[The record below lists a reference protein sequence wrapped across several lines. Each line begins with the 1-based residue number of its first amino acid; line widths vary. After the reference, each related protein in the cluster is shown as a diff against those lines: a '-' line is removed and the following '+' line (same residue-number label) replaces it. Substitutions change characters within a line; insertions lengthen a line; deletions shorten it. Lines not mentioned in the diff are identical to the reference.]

1 MAEGEGNSVENKK
14 SDAPLITR
22 VMQDI
27 RQRIKD
33 RHLVAGSRLPSIRA
47 QAASIGVSKSTVVNA
62 YERLVAEGVIE
73 PRAGSGF
80 YVNDRPIKRA
90 MHEAADYIKPEMLS
104 NTINTPNKSPA
115 LGKQDIDPVWI
126 IRHSLDDSRVNY
138 QPGCGWLPETWMPTD
153 EIRRALRML
162 SRQPAAPL
170 TGYGTP
176 QGLPALRELLAHRI
190 NDRGI
195 VATPKQLMMTE
206 SGTQAVDLICRVL
219 LTPGD
224 TVIVDDPCYFSFQ
237 ALLKAHKAKVVRV
250 PYTVNGPDLAVFEHV
265 LKTASP
271 RLYITNAA
279 LHNPTGASLSF
290 DTAHRLLKL
299 AEQFDLMIIEDDVFA
314 DFEWRPA
321 PRLAALD
328 GLNRVIHT
336 GSFSKTLSAS
346 VRVGYIA
353 ASERWLEELID
364 LKLATAFESGHFS
377 AKLLHLLLSSGAYRK
392 HIEGMRKRLSSAM
405 NMVIERLSSVGI
417 SPWIEPRGGMFLWTK
432 LPEGISAKLL
442 AQEAVKQQVLLA
454 PGTVFSESHNADNF
468 MRFNVAQC
476 QSPYIYDVMR
486 RLMVEMRTQ

>member
-1 MAEGEGNSVENKK
+1 MTNKK

-27 RQRIKD
+27 RQRIED

-47 QAASIGVSKSTVVNA
+47 QATSAGVSKSTVVNA

-80 YVNDRPIKRA
+80 YVNDRSIKRA
-90 MHEAADYIKPEMLS
+90 APVTSDNAAAEPLS
-104 NTINTPNKSPA
+104 NTMTTDRQ
-115 LGKQDIDPVWI
+115 QDIDPVWI
-126 IRHSLDDSRVNY
+126 IRHSLNDSRVSY
-138 QPGCGWLPETWMPTD
+138 QPGCGWLPEAWMPTD

-190 NDRGI
+190 NERGI
-195 VATPKQLMMTE
+195 VASPEQVMMTE

-237 ALLKAHKAKVVRV
+237 SMLKAHKAKVVRV
-250 PYTVNGPDLAVFEHV
+250 PYTENGPDLTAFEQV
-265 LKTASP
+265 LKTYSP
-271 RLYITNAA
+271 RLYLTNAA
-279 LHNPTGASLSF
+279 LHNPTGATLTF

-299 AEQFDLMIIEDDVFA
+299 AEQFNLMIIEDDVFA

-328 GLNRVIHT
+328 GLDRVIHT

-353 ASERWLEELID
+353 ASEERLEELVD

-405 NMVIERLSSVGI
+405 NMVIERLSPLGI
-417 SPWIEPRGGMFLWTK
+417 TPWIEPRGGMFLWAR
-432 LPEGISAKLL
+432 LPEGVSAKLM
-442 AQEAVKQQVLLA
+442 AQEAIKRQVLLA
-454 PGTVFSESHNADNF
+454 PGTVFSDSPNADSF

-476 QSPYIYDVMR
+476 QSPYIYDV
-486 RLMVEMRTQ
+486 LYQIIQGNDVG

>member
-1 MAEGEGNSVENKK
+1 VAAGEDDSVGNKK
-14 SDAPLITR
+14 SDAPLISR
-22 VMQDI
+22 VMQNI
-27 RQRIKD
+27 RQRIEE

-47 QAASIGVSKSTVVNA
+47 QADALGVSKSTVVNA

-80 YVNDRPIKRA
+80 YVNDRSFKQIR
-90 MHEAADYIKPEMLS
+90 PETDDHPASKTSS
-104 NTINTPNKSPA
+104 NTITADIKR
-115 LGKQDIDPVWI
+115 DIDPVWI
-126 IRHSLDDSRVNY
+126 IRHSLDDSRVKY
-138 QPGCGWLPETWMPTD
+138 HPGCGWLPEAWMPTD

-195 VATPKQLMMTE
+195 VASPKQLMMTE

-237 ALLKAHKAKVVRV
+237 ALLRAHKAKVVRV
-250 PYTVNGPDLAVFEHV
+250 PYTVNGPDLAAFECV

-353 ASERWLEELID
+353 ASERWLEELIN

-405 NMVIERLSSVGI
+405 NSVIEHLSPLGI
-417 SPWIEPRGGMFLWTK
+417 IPWLEPRGGMFLWMK
-432 LPEGISAKLL
+432 LPEGVSANLL

-454 PGTVFSESHNADNF
+454 PGKVFSEASNADNF

-476 QSPYIYDVMR
+476 QSPYIYDVLHR
-486 RLMVEMRTQ
+486 IVQEIRVQ